1 MRKKLNIKKGDNVM
15 VIAGNHKGNQGKV
28 LFVDVEKQR
37 AIVEG
42 VNLISKHTKPNAEN
56 PKGGIVQK
64 EGYVHVSNLKLID
77 GAGNPTRVGH
87 KLDEKTNKS
96 VRISKKTGEVI
107 K

>member
-1 MRKKLNIKKGDNVM
+1 M
-15 VIAGNHKGNQGKV
+15 VTSGNHKGSQGKV

-64 EGYVHVSNLKLID
+64 EGYVHVSNLKLVD
-77 GAGNPTRVGH
+77 GSGNPTRIGR
-87 KLDEKTNKS
+87 KLDEKTNKY

>member
-1 MRKKLNIKKGDNVM
+1 M
-15 VIAGNHKGNQGKV
+15 VITGNHKGSQGKV
-28 LFVDVEKQR
+28 LFIDTNKQR

-64 EGYVHVSNLKLID
+64 EGHVHVSNLKLVD
-77 GAGNPTRVGH
+77 SSGNPTRIGR
-87 KLDEKTNKS
+87 KLDEKTNKT
-96 VRISKKTGEVI
+96 VRVSKKTGEVI

>member
-1 MRKKLNIKKGDNVM
+1 MLRKLKIKKGDNVM
-15 VIAGNHKGNQGKV
+15 VIAGNHKGSQGKV
-28 LFVDVEKQR
+28 LFLDVEKQK

-42 VNLISKHTKPNAEN
+42 VNMISKHTKPNAEN

-77 GAGNPTRVGH
+77 GSGNPTRVGR
-87 KLDEKTNKS
+87 KLDTKTNKT

>member
-28 LFVDVEKQR
+28 LFVDVEKGK

-42 VNLISKHTKPNAEN
+42 VNLTSKHTRPNAKN

-77 GAGNPTRVGH
+77 GAGNPTRVSR
-87 KLDEKTNKS
+87 KIDEKTNKS

>member
-1 MRKKLNIKKGDNVM
+1 MRKKLKIKKGDNVM
-15 VIAGNHKGNQGKV
+15 VIAGNHKGSQGKV
-28 LFVDVEKQR
+28 LFVDVEKQK

-64 EGYVHVSNLKLID
+64 EGSVHVSNLKIID
-77 GAGNPTRVGH
+77 GSGNPTRISR

-96 VRISKKTGEVI
+96 VRVSKKTGEVI